1 MAEKQ
6 TVKDQGEK
14 VREEKQMGQMFEG
27 LVVMGAGGGGRKRL
41 FCPLCLF
48 VKSFAGWV
56 ISTAMVKV
64 KVGFLQMS

>member
-27 LVVMGAGGGGRKRL
+27 LVVMGVGGGAGRGCSVPCACL
-41 FCPLCLF
+41 LSPLL
-48 VKSFAGWV
+48 AGSSPLPW
-56 ISTAMVKV
+56 
-64 KVGFLQMS
+64 

>member
-27 LVVMGAGGGGRKRL
+27 LVVMGVGGGQEEAVL
-41 FCPLCLF
+41 SPVLVC
-48 VKSFAGWV
+48 
-56 ISTAMVKV
+56 
-64 KVGFLQMS
+64 